1 MPYSEKE
8 ISEFWKSWF
17 TTGEYPGAKRQR
29 RILGM
34 LPSSPRCKIC
44 YAPFE
49 GIGAPIARLV
59 YRRRRS
65 TMNPRICSACED
77 MVREST
83 SGAEVPMSM
92 LFADVRGSTAL
103 SERMSPMEFSRLINR
118 FYTEVTRAIVETDG
132 LVDKLA
138 GDSVA
143 AFWGEGIAG
152 HDYVARTIE
161 AALNLLKATGHADPG
176 GPWIPVGV
184 GVHAGV
190 AYFGAMGGRWRPV

>member
-1 MPYSEKE
+1 
-8 ISEFWKSWF
+8 
-17 TTGEYPGAKRQR
+17 
-29 RILGM
+29 
-34 LPSSPRCKIC
+34 
-44 YAPFE
+44 
-49 GIGAPIARLV
+49 
-59 YRRRRS
+59 
-65 TMNPRICSACED
+65 
-77 MVREST
+77 
-83 SGAEVPMSM
+83 MSM

-103 SERMSPMEFSRLINR
+103 SERMSPIEFSRLINR

-152 HDYVARTIE
+152 HDYIARTIE

-190 AYFGAMGGRWRPV
+190 AYFGAMGGGGGLSDLTAVGEEVNCAARLSSSAATGEILVSEQALAATALTRPLESRSLELKGLSEAVVVRVIRLPE